1 MRAAVSQS
9 TGDMMSSQDPD
20 QPGVATLVSRT
31 VEDAKRWSRAEI
43 AYYKAL
49 AGERGS
55 DAGVGIGF
63 GVAALALGQAALI
76 AALVG
81 IVLTLAPA
89 IGPGWAT
96 LVVVAA
102 TLVLAGIL
110 AAMALGKFR
119 RATRPV
125 SDVTP

>member
-1 MRAAVSQS
+1 
-9 TGDMMSSQDPD
+9 MSSNDPD
-20 QPGVATLVSRT
+20 QPGVATLVART

-49 AGERGS
+49 AGDRGK
-55 DAGVGIGF
+55 DVGTGMGLGI
-63 GVAALALGQAALI
+63 AAIVLGQAALI

-81 IVLTLAPA
+81 IVLTLSPL

-96 LVVVAA
+96 LAVVLA
-102 TLVLAGIL
+102 TLALAGLL
-110 AAMALGKFR
+110 AWMAVGKMR

-125 SDVTP
+125 SDMTS